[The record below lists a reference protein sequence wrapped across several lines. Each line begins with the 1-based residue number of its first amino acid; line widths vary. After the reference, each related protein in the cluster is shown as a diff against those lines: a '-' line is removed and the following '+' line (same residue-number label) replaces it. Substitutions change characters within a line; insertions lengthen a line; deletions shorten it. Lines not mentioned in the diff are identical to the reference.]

1 MSINTRYG
9 LYDIKDNCWLGNS
22 EGPLLY
28 EDQQLARIA
37 ARILDVRL
45 GNPAGR
51 TRAEEYLAEATTKLD
66 DLQPKY
72 SAEEAINRLE
82 EGLEL

>member
-1 MSINTRYG
+1 MYG
-9 LYDIKDNCWLGNS
+9 LYDTKDDCWLGNS

-28 EDQQLARIA
+28 EDQKLAAIA

-51 TRAEEYLAEATTKLD
+51 TRATEYLAEANIKKD
-66 DLQPKY
+66 NLQPKY